1 GHQVE
6 RQPAEMV
13 WRYGSETTV
22 PDWRKR
28 LVCSRCGIAADG
40 GVFIGVFFRGG
51 AKHMAKPLPNLRTL
65 THEVQADLG
74 SGRDIDKPR
83 SRSRYTP
90 GMNNVGYVPPGKYF
104 QYSELHHMLSEIYN

>member
-1 GHQVE
+1 
-6 RQPAEMV
+6 
-13 WRYGSETTV
+13 
-22 PDWRKR
+22 
-28 LVCSRCGIAADG
+28 
-40 GVFIGVFFRGG
+40 
-51 AKHMAKPLPNLRTL
+51 MAKPLPNLRTL

-104 QYSELHHMLSEIYN
+104 QYSELHQMLSEIYNSGEATRSWFEESMSRVSKHSP